1 MSDKVTKEELNKEYI
16 RKQIRLN
23 TELNDIGKRIGRIDL
38 TLNDLQFKQQES
50 IYRTTQIGK
59 YKEKKEK
66 SVYRLKEI
74 ENELSQVITR
84 NLDEE
89 IKQELLSRKCESTK
103 NRINE
108 KEAKA
113 LKSKIKSDKRE
124 QSQNR
129 WKQRCK
135 QDRKER
141 YRNGGQRDY
150 YYYLKLCNS
159 LPSYMERNLSCMP
172 NNKGYIFRGVW
183 FLGEKPAERGKNMI
197 LFEKKRNILYIHEI
211 SKTEHIISEKRG
223 KKEKKKEISRTL
235 RKKKKEVANNLMDF
249 VKK

>member
-1 MSDKVTKEELNKEYI
+1 MSNKVTKEELNKEYI

-23 TELNDIGKRIGRIDL
+23 TERNDIAKRFGRIDL
-38 TLNDLQFKQQES
+38 NLNDLQYKREES

-66 SVYRLKEI
+66 CIYRLEEI
-74 ENELSQVITR
+74 ENELSQVITQS
-84 NLDEE
+84 LDEE

-103 NRINE
+103 HLINE

-113 LKSKIKSDKRE
+113 RKSKIKSDKRE

-135 QDRKER
+135 EHRKER
-141 YRNGGQRDY
+141 YRSGGQRDY
-150 YYYLKLCNS
+150 NYYLKLCNS
-159 LPSYMERNLSCMP
+159 LPSYMERNLSSMP
-172 NNKGYIFRGVW
+172 NNKGYIFRNMW
-183 FLGEKPAERGKNMI
+183 FLGEKPAERGKNII
-197 LFEKKRNILYIHEI
+197 LFEKKRGIMYIHEI
-211 SKTEHIISEKRG
+211 SKTEHIISEKKG
-223 KKEKKKEISRTL
+223 KERKREISRIS
-235 RKKKKEVANNLMDF
+235 RKKKKKVANNLMDF